1 MAIAR
6 EPFEWT
12 FSGVELDAEFLVLLM
27 AFGSDDPDEGTT
39 IRFSNEID
47 ARTCEEICLHRLGG
61 GRTVLMRRVGRA
73 DDASTYREIG

>member
-1 MAIAR
+1 MATAR

-47 ARTCEEICLHRLGG
+47 AR
-61 GRTVLMRRVGRA
+61 MARRFA
-73 DDASTYREIG
+73 CIGSAAAAPS

>member
-12 FSGVELDAEFLVLLM
+12 FGGVETDAEFLVLLM
-27 AFGSDDPDEGTT
+27 PFGSDDPDEGAT
-39 IRFSNEID
+39 IRFVNEVD
-47 ARTCEEICLHRLGG
+47 ARSCEEVCLRRLGG

-73 DDASTYREIG
+73 DDAATYREIG

>member
-1 MAIAR
+1 MATAR

-39 IRFSNEID
+39 IRFSNERAP
-47 ARTCEEICLHRLGG
+47 ARRFAC
-61 GRTVLMRRVGRA
+61 
-73 DDASTYREIG
+73 IGSAAAAPS